1 METLSAFVSCETV
14 GYVTSDELDRLRQL
28 AHSALRSLN
37 GYIRYVRKQQRG
49 QKEYGNQAIWELQP
63 IYITIPDLSTDD

>member
-37 GYIRYVRKQQRG
+37 GYIRYVRKQ
-49 QKEYGNQAIWELQP
+49 
-63 IYITIPDLSTDD
+63 